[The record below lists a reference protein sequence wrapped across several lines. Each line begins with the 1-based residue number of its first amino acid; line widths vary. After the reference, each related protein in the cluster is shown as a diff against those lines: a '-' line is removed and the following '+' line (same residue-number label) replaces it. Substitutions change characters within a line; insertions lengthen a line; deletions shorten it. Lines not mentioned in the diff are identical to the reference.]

1 MPEYP
6 LLPLPAFERGDPP
19 GARRFVPSAP
29 SLGRGRQGER
39 LGPTFERLTNV
50 LEEDRDGL
58 SLLDDPSSI
67 APERA
72 LVLEV
77 AGSVV
82 NFQALAARV
91 EGLEFLGDEEIEFEP
106 DEDFFELDTR
116 KGREGEP
123 RMDRPL
129 GGRLYLAM
137 PDVEALRQLLSLWDR
152 WQRGEE
158 LPRGFTPWRDVFAS
172 LREIRPWGPADR
184 LSDETIARWREGLD
198 DDSGEMRRI
207 EVELWF
213 RHSAASRDAAFRRVA
228 DVVAEATEAGGA
240 IIDHSVIKEIGFEGA
255 LIDLPA
261 PDSAT
266 GRFSGEALRIHQ

>member
-19 GARRFVPSAP
+19 GAPPFVPSAP

-39 LGPTFERLTNV
+39 LGPIFERLANV

-82 NFQALAARV
+82 DFQAQAARV

-123 RMDRPL
+123 RTDRPL

-137 PDVEALRQLLSLWDR
+137 PDVEALRQLLSLWGR

-158 LPRGFTPWRDVFAS
+158 LPRGFTPWRDLFAS

-184 LSDETIARWREGLD
+184 LSDETIARWREELED
-198 DDSGEMRRI
+198 DPGEVRRI

-228 DVVAEATEAGGA
+228 DVVAEAGGA
-240 IIDHSVIKEIGFEGA
+240 IIDHSVIEEIGYEGA

-266 GRFSGEALRIHQ
+266 GRFSGEALRIHR

>member
-19 GARRFVPSAP
+19 GARRFVLSAP

-39 LGPTFERLTNV
+39 LGPIFERLANV

-91 EGLEFLGDEEIEFEP
+91 KGLEFLGDEEIEFEP
-106 DEDFFELDTR
+106 DEDFFEPDTR

-123 RMDRPL
+123 RTDRPL
-129 GGRLYLAM
+129 GGRLY
-137 PDVEALRQLLSLWDR
+137 PIVS
-152 WQRGEE
+152 
-158 LPRGFTPWRDVFAS
+158 
-172 LREIRPWGPADR
+172 IN
-184 LSDETIARWREGLD
+184 
-198 DDSGEMRRI
+198 
-207 EVELWF
+207 
-213 RHSAASRDAAFRRVA
+213 
-228 DVVAEATEAGGA
+228 
-240 IIDHSVIKEIGFEGA
+240 
-255 LIDLPA
+255 
-261 PDSAT
+261 
-266 GRFSGEALRIHQ
+266 

>member
-6 LLPLPAFERGDPP
+6 LLPLPAFERGAPP
-19 GARRFVPSAP
+19 SAPPFVPSAP

-39 LGPTFERLTNV
+39 LGPIFERLANV

-82 NFQALAARV
+82 DFQALAARV
-91 EGLEFLGDEEIEFEP
+91 EGLEFLGDEETEFEP

-116 KGREGEP
+116 KGRKGEP
-123 RMDRPL
+123 RTDRPL
-129 GGRLYLAM
+129 GGRFYLAM

-184 LSDETIARWREGLD
+184 LSDETIARWREELED
-198 DDSGEMRRI
+198 DPGEMRRI

-213 RHSAASRDAAFRRVA
+213 RDSAASRDAAFRRVA
-228 DVVAEATEAGGA
+228 DVVAEAGGA
-240 IIDHSVIKEIGFEGA
+240 IIDHAVIEEIGYEGA

-266 GRFSGEALRIHQ
+266 GTFSGGALRIHR